1 MLLHRMRPFLVVH
14 RESDGNLQLN
24 NTTRDKTLNKT
35 SNTSAFKYT
44 PLPFDANGFL
54 FLLHVR
60 TRGRAAILL
69 VVCSGN
75 RTFTKQ
81 HLRFVK

>member
-1 MLLHRMRPFLVVH
+1 MRLFLVVR

-35 SNTSAFKYT
+35 SKTSAFK
-44 PLPFDANGFL
+44 LPFDANGFL

-60 TRGRAAILL
+60 THCQAAILPL
-69 VVCSGN
+69 VVCSGK